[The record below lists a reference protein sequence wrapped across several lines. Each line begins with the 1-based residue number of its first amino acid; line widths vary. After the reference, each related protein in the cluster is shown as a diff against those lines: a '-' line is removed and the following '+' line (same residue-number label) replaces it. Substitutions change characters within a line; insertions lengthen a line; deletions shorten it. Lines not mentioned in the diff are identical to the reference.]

1 LQAIARLAGDMP
13 FGIPTDVHFGTP
25 SPSGGVLRARAIG
38 DPRAVLGWTDRHTAT
53 AGWPSPNHDDAAG
66 PVRFQVDRKSQAALT
81 PFEYR
86 LIARETA
93 FRILPESANDSI
105 QSIYHAL
112 ASDATRNDQ
121 ILNDVIAAIHEGRSP
136 ILLTERKDHLEFF
149 ARYLSRMVKHILVLQ
164 GRMSAKERRNALDR
178 LALIPVAEERLIL
191 ATGRYI
197 GEGFDDARLDTLFLA
212 LPISWKGTL
221 VQYSGRLHRH
231 HAGTREVRI
240 YDYVDGG
247 VPVLLRMFE
256 KRLRTYRAIGYARGE
271 APLGFA
277 EPSRELTVEYDDE
290 ALRHFAQV
298 E

>member
-1 LQAIARLAGDMP
+1 M
-13 FGIPTDVHFGTP
+13 
-25 SPSGGVLRARAIG
+25 
-38 DPRAVLGWTDRHTAT
+38 
-53 AGWPSPNHDDAAG
+53 
-66 PVRFQVDRKSQAALT
+66 
-81 PFEYR
+81 
-86 LIARETA
+86 
-93 FRILPESANDSI
+93 
-105 QSIYHAL
+105 
-112 ASDATRNDQ
+112 
-121 ILNDVIAAIHEGRSP
+121 IAAIHEGRSP